1 MVTPRAR
8 NCGVGVIGATDVRQ
22 DGADSNRCS
31 TKRKGYLSQDSR
43 SAEAFPYN
51 ASMRAFFRELQKRQV
66 IKVGIT
72 YLIVAWLVLQLADV
86 IFPAMHVPDWSTSLV
101 LGLLIVGFPLA
112 LVLSWIFD
120 ITPGGIRR
128 SDGNAQAVVAV
139 KQESTA
145 LLNGPSI
152 AVLPFPDMSAE
163 KDHEHFCDGLTE
175 ELLNV
180 LTRIPKLRVASRT
193 SSFSFKGK
201 KTDLKAAAEKLQVAH
216 ILEGSVRKSGNKI
229 RVTAQLIEAATDSH
243 LWSET
248 YDRELDDIF
257 AIQDDIAAQILD
269 ALQCRLG
276 TETKPDATTEDPK
289 AYEYFLRGRGYAIAG
304 GERDRELAT
313 EMFQKAADLDP
324 TFLRAWIHLAE
335 ECAQIAIFFSRE
347 AKWRNSASQAAEKAM
362 QLVPD
367 HPGSILARGY
377 ARAANQRFADAE
389 RDFRKVVELDPTN
402 SRAYHH
408 LARAEWHQGKTER
421 AVGSFEKA
429 TEHDPDDFESPLLAI
444 SMYEAAG
451 DGDSARRTAE
461 IGVERAERILKDYPD
476 NQRAYYLGANG
487 LITMGQPDRGREWV
501 EHALRL
507 SPDDASTRYNVA
519 CFFSQC
525 GEIERALDCLE
536 NSVISRTWI
545 ENDPDLDPLRD
556 HPRFAVILASL
567 PE

>member
-66 IKVGIT
+66 IKVGIA

-128 SDGNAQAVVAV
+128 SDGNVQAVVAA
-139 KQESTA
+139 KQEATE
-145 LLNGPSI
+145 LFDGPSI

-201 KTDLKAAAEKLQVAH
+201 ETDLKAAAEKLQVGH

-229 RVTAQLIEAATDSH
+229 RVTAQLIEASTDSH

-257 AIQDDIAAQILD
+257 AIQDDIAAKILD
-269 ALQCRLG
+269 ALQCRLS
-276 TETKPDATTEDPK
+276 TETKPDATTENPK
-289 AYEYFLRGRGYAIAG
+289 AYEYFLRGRGYAISG
-304 GERDRELAT
+304 GDRDTALSL
-313 EMFQKAADLDP
+313 EMFQKAVDIDPGFTRAWVDLAEQCAINANFFSKDEKWRLLAGKAAARAMQLAPDQASSYAARAYAHSASERFAESERDLRKALELDP
-324 TFLRAWIHLAE
+324 TF
-335 ECAQIAIFFSRE
+335 
-347 AKWRNSASQAAEKAM
+347 
-362 QLVPD
+362 
-367 HPGSILARGY
+367 G
-377 ARAANQRFADAE
+377 
-389 RDFRKVVELDPTN
+389 
-402 SRAYHH
+402 RAYHH
-408 LARAEWHQGKTER
+408 LARAEYHQGKIEQ
-421 AVGSFEKA
+421 AIDNFEKA
-429 TEHDPDDFESPLLAI
+429 TEFDPDDFESPLLA
-444 SMYEAAG
+444 STMYFATG
-451 DGDSARRTAE
+451 DDDGGRRVSG
-461 IGVERAERILKDYPD
+461 IGVERAERILQDYPD
-476 NQRAYYLGANG
+476 NQRAYYLGSAG
-487 LITMGQPDRGREWV
+487 LFTLDQHERAKEWA
-501 EHALRL
+501 ERALEL
-507 SPDDASTRYNVA
+507 NPDDPATRYNSA
-519 CFFSQC
+519 CFFVKY
-525 GEIERALDCLE
+525 GEIDRALDLLE

-556 HPRFAVILASL
+556 HPRFAAILASI